1 MPKLK
6 PDVQRARSEHILD
19 AAERCFVRAGFH
31 RTSIHDICKEAGIS
45 PGALYVYFDSKE
57 ALIAGISERDRA
69 EFADRLATL
78 ATAPDFLEALRVL
91 GEQYFLEEPADMHR
105 MCIDIGLEFD
115 PQPAHRRD
123 PPALRPLHRR
133 ELREAVPEA
142 EGRGPHRPHARHP
155 DRGQSVHGHLR
166 RHVLAPRRRS
176 RIQSAS
182 GDAGRDAAHCRTP
195 EAGASA
201 WAGNC
206 LRQHRKGVRSI
217 MRKILIGAVLAMAFA
232 MVSLTLVGKSLPRPT
247 GPAESRAAKVAPAD
261 EAFAAVVTVARVAP
275 ADFIE
280 TVLASGSLV
289 AREEIL
295 VGPEVEGLRITEV
308 VADEGT
314 RVKKGDVLARLVAD
328 TLDAQVAQN
337 DAALARS
344 SAAIAQ
350 AKASI
355 VQAEARL
362 VEGRNSLDRARP
374 LRGAGHMTEAVFDQR
389 EQTARTAQAQLEAS
403 QDGLK
408 LAEAEKAQVEA
419 QRREL
424 MWRRGRVEVTAPAD
438 GIVSRRMAR
447 VGGYA
452 AGAAEPIFRI
462 VAKGEV
468 ELDAEV
474 IETRLATVKEG
485 QAARVEVAGLGTIS
499 GTVRLVSPEVDKA
512 TRLGRVRIFLGDN
525 PGLRVGAFAR
535 GVIATAN
542 GSGLA
547 VPASGILYGP
557 DGPTVQVVRNNR
569 VETRKVKTGLAGG
582 ALVEVRE
589 GLEAGDLVVARAGT
603 FLRDGDAVRPV
614 VADRTKVSEARQ

>member
-1 MPKLK
+1 
-6 PDVQRARSEHILD
+6 
-19 AAERCFVRAGFH
+19 
-31 RTSIHDICKEAGIS
+31 
-45 PGALYVYFDSKE
+45 
-57 ALIAGISERDRA
+57 
-69 EFADRLATL
+69 
-78 ATAPDFLEALRVL
+78 
-91 GEQYFLEEPADMHR
+91 
-105 MCIDIGLEFD
+105 
-115 PQPAHRRD
+115 
-123 PPALRPLHRR
+123 
-133 ELREAVPEA
+133 
-142 EGRGPHRPHARHP
+142 
-155 DRGQSVHGHLR
+155 
-166 RHVLAPRRRS
+166 
-176 RIQSAS
+176 
-182 GDAGRDAAHCRTP
+182 
-195 EAGASA
+195 
-201 WAGNC
+201 
-206 LRQHRKGVRSI
+206 
-217 MRKILIGAVLAMAFA
+217 MRKILIGAVLATAFA

-247 GPAESRAAKVAPAD
+247 GPAESRAAKPAPAD
-261 EAFAAVVTVARVAP
+261 ETLAAVVTVARVAP

-308 VADEGT
+308 LADEGT

-337 DAALARS
+337 DAAIARS

-350 AKASI
+350 ARASI

-362 VEGRNSLDRARP
+362 VEGRNALERARP

-389 EQTARTAQAQLEAS
+389 EQAARTAQAQLEAS

-424 MWRRGRVEVTAPAD
+424 MWRRGRIEVTAPAD
-438 GIVSRRMAR
+438 GIVNRRMAR

-474 IETRLATVKEG
+474 IETRLGTVKEG
-485 QAARVEVAGLGTIS
+485 QAARVEVAGVGTIS

-525 PGLRVGAFAR
+525 PGLRVGSFAR

-582 ALVEVRE
+582 TLVEVRE
-589 GLEAGDLVVARAGT
+589 GLEEGDLVVARAGT
-603 FLRDGDAVRPV
+603 FLREGDAVRPV
-614 VADRTKVSEARQ
+614 VANRTKVSEARQ